1 MTAPDRRAA
10 ATEAP
15 PAISLRG
22 VSKTFAD
29 GAGAATEALRDVSL
43 EIAEGMF
50 VSLLGPS
57 GCGKTTVLRI
67 LDGLLAP
74 DSGREQVF
82 GAPPVPGPRTGFV
95 FQSFRLI
102 PWETVTGNVEFALA
116 SLPIGPRERA
126 ERARHYIDLVGLGRF
141 ADAYPRQLSGGMRQ
155 RAALA
160 RAMACEPRLL
170 LMDEPFASLDAQTRE
185 LMQIELMRLWSLRR
199 TVVLFVTHS
208 VDEALFLSDRI
219 VLMGPRPGR
228 VVETIEVPLP
238 RPRWTYDVRAEPA
251 FVGLRSHLARR
262 MQELVLNDPH
272 SEFYGRDLGAVQSG
286 A

>member
-1 MTAPDRRAA
+1 MTPKDLRAA
-10 ATEAP
+10 TDPPP
-15 PAISLRG
+15 PAISLG
-22 VSKTFAD
+22 AICKSFAD
-29 GAGAATEALRDVSL
+29 GPGAATEALRDVSL
-43 EIAEGMF
+43 EIAEGTF

-74 DSGREQVF
+74 GSGRAEVF
-82 GAPPVPGPRTGFV
+82 GAPPAPGPRTGFV

-102 PWETVTGNVEFALA
+102 PWETVTGNVAFALA
-116 SLPIGPRERA
+116 SLPLGKAERA

-185 LMQIELMRLWSLRR
+185 LMQIELMRLWSMRR
-199 TVVLFVTHS
+199 TVVVFVTHS

-219 VLMGPRPGR
+219 ILMGPRPGR

-272 SEFYGRDLGAVQSG
+272 SEFFGRDLGAVRSD